1 MARAAGFGSSKS
13 REPCPCLSGMSYE
26 RCCQPLHLGEQ
37 WAATAEQLMRSRYS
51 AFAFADVD
59 YLIATHPD
67 VATPLLQRRKELRKN
82 CREARWL
89 GLQIKAVEAG
99 GVDDLEGIVT
109 FEATFAAGGQRNLM
123 TETSLFQRKD
133 GDPKGHWL
141 YIKPL

>member
-1 MARAAGFGSSKS
+1 
-13 REPCPCLSGMSYE
+13 L
-26 RCCQPLHLGEQ
+26 
-37 WAATAEQLMRSRYS
+37 AE
-51 AFAFADVD
+51 VD

-67 VATPLLQRRKELRKN
+67 AATPLLQRRKELRKN

-99 GVDDLEGIVT
+99 GVDDLEGTVT
-109 FEATFAAGGQRNLM
+109 FEATFGAGGQRNAM